1 MRASRVL
8 QKCLSESL
16 GGIHALREAVL
27 LRSVEALIA
36 GRRLTLTDVA
46 RTWPGAERVNAPLK
60 AFDRLLSN
68 RHLHGEHERIYA
80 DMARWL
86 LRGERPVIV
95 IDWSDLKED
104 RSWCLLRAAVPVGGR
119 TLPVLDMV
127 FPGKQQG
134 APAAEKR
141 FLKRLAALMPEHARP
156 VLIADAG
163 FRSPWFREV
172 SALGWDWVGRLRGTT
187 RVKPVEAQ
195 DEQDQWVPCRA
206 LQPLACEHPRMLPPM
221 HINRSRPLECC
232 LAVYRKPAKGRK
244 HITRHGKVA
253 RSKLSRQ
260 CAAREREPWLI
271 VASPGLK
278 HLSARQLITLYG
290 RRMQIEASF
299 RDLKSHRYGHGF
311 EDSLTRKRRR
321 LDILL
326 LVNALATFTNWLAG
340 LACEVTGID
349 QWLYPA
355 KRRRKLYSTIRVGRE
370 ALIRSWPMEP
380 VWNWLQRLRKL
391 PQSVLDQMV
400 VPS

>member
-1 MRASRVL
+1 MRASGVL
-8 QKCLSESL
+8 QKCLPESL
-16 GGIHALREAVL
+16 GDMHALRETVL

-36 GRRLTLTDVA
+36 GQRLTLTDVA
-46 RTWPGAERVNAPLK
+46 RAWPGARRVSAPLK

-68 RHLHGEHERIYA
+68 RHLHGERERIYA

-86 LRGERPVIV
+86 LRGKRPVIV

-119 TLPVLDMV
+119 TLPVLDMI

-134 APAAEKR
+134 SPAVEKR
-141 FLKRLAALMPEHARP
+141 FLKCLAALMPKQARP
-156 VLIADAG
+156 ILITDAG
-163 FRSPWFREV
+163 FRSPWLREV

-187 RVKPVEAQ
+187 QVKPVEVE
-195 DEQDQWVPCRA
+195 DEKDQWVPCHA
-206 LQPLACEHPRMLPPM
+206 LHPLACDKPRLLAAM

-232 LAVYRKPAKGRK
+232 LAVYRKRAKGRK
-244 HITRHGKVA
+244 HITRHGMVA

-271 VASPGLK
+271 IASPGLS
-278 HLSARQLITLYG
+278 HMSARQLVALYG

-311 EDSLTRKRRR
+311 EDSLTRKRSR

-326 LVNALATFTNWLAG
+326 LVNALASFTHWLAG
-340 LACEVTGID
+340 LACEATGVD

-355 KRRRKLYSTIRVGRE
+355 KRRRKLYSTMRVGRE
-370 ALIRSWPMEP
+370 ALIRSWPMAP
-380 VWNWLQRLRKL
+380 VWNWLQRLRML
-391 PQSVLDQMV
+391 PESVLDQMV
-400 VPS
+400 APS